1 MKTKLLVLRR
11 PDGVIELRRRRLR
24 DSVALQDA
32 AVLVGLCLGCIAFI
46 ALLAAALVETPVL
59 LVATAAFLVPMV
71 PALLLAR
78 DPALTPAT
86 APARRHPAPR
96 PPDSAA

>member
-1 MKTKLLVLRR
+1 MKSVKRFLVLHR

-24 DSVALQDA
+24 DSVAVKDA
-32 AVLVGLCLGCIAFI
+32 AVLVGLCVGCIAFI
-46 ALLAAALVETPVL
+46 ALLAAILVETPVL
-59 LVATAAFLVPMV
+59 LVATGALVLPMV

-78 DPALTPAT
+78 DAELAP
-86 APARRHPAPR
+86 APARHPASR

>member
-1 MKTKLLVLRR
+1 MKSVKRLLVLRR

-24 DSVALQDA
+24 DSAAVQDA

-46 ALLAAALVETPVL
+46 ALLAAILVETPVL
-59 LVATAAFLVPMV
+59 LVATAAFVLPMV

-78 DPALTPAT
+78 DAELTPA
-86 APARRHPAPR
+86 PARHAASR
-96 PPDSAA
+96 PPDPAA

>member
-1 MKTKLLVLRR
+1 MKKKLLVFRR

-24 DSVALQDA
+24 DSVAFKDA
-32 AVLVGLCLGCIAFI
+32 VVLVGLCIGCIAFI

-59 LVATAAFLVPMV
+59 LVAMAAFVLPMAA
-71 PALLLAR
+71 ALLLAR
-78 DPALTPAT
+78 DPEL
-86 APARRHPAPR
+86 APAAAAGRHPGSQ